1 MARARNIKP
10 GFFRNAELVELPF
23 ETRLLFIGLWTLAD
37 REGRLEDRPKQIKM
51 ELFPADQCDVGS
63 MLDQLSSSGFIS
75 RYEVDSV
82 RFIEVQ
88 NFIKHQDPHYKEKAS
103 EIPPPE
109 GKENFIK
116 ATGVTRN
123 QRQRILERD
132 KYVCQS
138 CGATDNL
145 CIDHIMPVSCG
156 GDSSDENLQAL
167 CGSCNT
173 KKGNKIDG
181 EDKNSRQRRVYVG
194 SNLNQKNRPSP
205 SDSLIPDSLIP
216 DSLIPDS
223 LIPESLLLNPEPK
236 HTAKKT
242 RRDEY
247 SDEFLDAWNLYP
259 SRPGANKAQSFKAW
273 SARINEGINPI
284 LIVDGV
290 IRYANY
296 CKSVSVEP
304 NFIKQPATFF
314 GPDRHFETD
323 WTPPAIQAPAKT
335 QYQINQE
342 ATARAIFGTRK
353 PANEPRVITGEVVA

>member
-10 GFFRNAELVELPF
+10 GFFRNADLVELPI
-23 ETRLLFIGLWTLAD
+23 EARLLFIGLWTIAD
-37 REGRLEDRPKQIKM
+37 RAGRLEDRPKQIKM
-51 ELFPADQCDVGS
+51 ELFPADNIDCDD
-63 MLDQLSSSGFIS
+63 LLNDLSAIGMVA
-75 RYEVDSV
+75 RYKVDGKRYLQV
-82 RFIEVQ
+82 T
-88 NFIKHQDPHYKEKAS
+88 NFTKHQNPHRDEKAS
-103 EIPPPE
+103 TIPAMCQPCAE
-109 GKENFIK
+109 QEQETGKHD
-116 ATGVTRN
+116 ASTV
-123 QRQRILERD
+123 
-132 KYVCQS
+132 
-138 CGATDNL
+138 
-145 CIDHIMPVSCG
+145 
-156 GDSSDENLQAL
+156 QAP
-167 CGSCNT
+167 CKQDAKTMAIG
-173 KKGNKIDG
+173 
-181 EDKNSRQRRVYVG
+181 
-194 SNLNQKNRPSP
+194 
-205 SDSLIPDSLIP
+205 LIPDV
-216 DSLIPDS
+216 

-273 SARINEGINPI
+273 SARINEGINPR